1 MSMKLGLTNW
11 GAGFKDECECTLGLQ
26 EPALDWTIDPA
37 GVAPD
42 DPVQATIQRKKALNI
57 IKVNT
62 SPEMMV
68 FIKPADGPL
77 EELFAG
83 SQGARVLQL
92 KSAFNKSTMK
102 KDENI
107 ASFSTR
113 ILRQSQEITQAG
125 GTLTRRHAQ
134 GTAEGV

>member
-1 MSMKLGLTNW
+1 MKLDLNKW
-11 GAGFKDECECTLGLQ
+11 GDGFKDEMEATLALQ
-26 EPALDWTIDPA
+26 EPASLDWTIDPA
-37 GVAPD
+37 GTPPD
-42 DPVQATIQRKKALNI
+42 DAAQAIQRKKALNI

-62 SPEMMV
+62 SPEMRV

-102 KDENI
+102 KDGNI